1 MRETLSIL
9 KLETPPSLT
18 LSLYFKY
25 SYTTTTTTTMMSER
39 EREAL
44 CVRAWKRR
52 AKGRPMRW
60 RILRDMVAVL
70 SLGWMSTFQ
79 VQIAMRRLYALKNK
93 TTRDILEELES
104 EKSIIRLRDPRD
116 EVFKWGITKEGV
128 AFWIGKTENI
138 PAGIVEVAAI
148 SASVRE

>member
-1 MRETLSIL
+1 MSGREI
-9 KLETPPSLT
+9 
-18 LSLYFKY
+18 
-25 SYTTTTTTTMMSER
+25 
-39 EREAL
+39 EAL
-44 CVRAWKRR
+44 CVRAWRGR

-60 RILRDMVAVL
+60 RILRDVVAVL

-104 EKSIIRLRDPRD
+104 EKAVAQERDD
-116 EVFKWGITKEGV
+116 KSQVFKWGATAEGV

-138 PAGIVEVAAI
+138 PASIVQVAVT
-148 SASVRE
+148 SANVNE

>member
-1 MRETLSIL
+1 M
-9 KLETPPSLT
+9 SL
-18 LSLYFKY
+18 
-25 SYTTTTTTTMMSER
+25 SER

-60 RILRDMVAVL
+60 RILRDVVAVL
-70 SLGWMSTFQ
+70 SQAWMSTFQ

-104 EKSIIRLRDPRD
+104 EGAIVQERDDKSQI
-116 EVFKWGITKEGV
+116 FKWGSSREGV
-128 AFWIGKTENI
+128 AFWILGTDRI
-138 PAGIVEVAAI
+138 PAGIVQVASTTSFALGLEG
-148 SASVRE
+148 SK